1 MGDNP
6 IYPVVLRI
14 PDDRRQLSGRAKV
27 DFLRCF
33 AREAVRRSAV
43 YSGCRLDDLPI
54 TDKRVPLPAGG
65 IHWSLSHKSAY
76 VAGVCAAH
84 PIGIDVEKVKPVD
97 ERLFHRVLDASEQRL
112 AAAGD
117 AELLF
122 FRCWTAKEV
131 VLKRMGVGLAG
142 LSKCRIHAVTDE
154 RRLTVAYEKER
165 FEVAQTF
172 FDGHVAAVLQ
182 EAGERVE
189 WHFDEADGG

>member
-1 MGDNP
+1 MDVKTL
-6 IYPVVLRI
+6 YPVVL
-14 PDDRRQLSGRAKV
+14 PVPQDRRQLSGRAKV
-27 DFLRCF
+27 DFLRGF

-43 YSGCRLDDLPI
+43 HSGCRLDDLPI

-65 IHWSLSHKSAY
+65 IYWSLSHKSAY

-112 AAAGD
+112 AGAED
-117 AELLF
+117 ANRLF

-131 VLKRMGVGLAG
+131 VLKRVGIGLAG
-142 LSKCRIHAVTDE
+142 LSKCRVQAVTDE
-154 RRLTVAYEKER
+154 RRLLVAYEKER

-172 FDGHVAAVLQ
+172 FDGHVAAVLM
-182 EAGERVE
+182 EAGEAVA
-189 WHFDEADGG
+189 WLFDE